1 MQSLKA
7 IKFFQSGPQVRIL
20 SHRFKGFSK
29 TKISI
34 RLIIPRQVPVQ
45 QSSIRPST
53 STSIFPETDQ

>member
-7 IKFFQSGPQVRIL
+7 IKFFPFWTSGQDTFTSV
-20 SHRFKGFSK
+20 KGFSK

-34 RLIIPRQVPVQ
+34 HLIIPRLVPVQ